1 MIQIFLLQNDVI
13 KLFLLSVNSKYYT
26 WTSICLYQIDS
37 EKKGKSQ
44 HISLKIYLDLFS
56 WLCFFL
62 NSMF

>member
-37 EKKGKSQ
+37 EKKEKVN
-44 HISLKIYLDLFS
+44 I
-56 WLCFFL
+56 FL
-62 NSMF
+62 LRFI